1 MCLDYG
7 ERSSFWSDSGNN
19 STAEMFETVNDE
31 VLTTFMAWIRLRTD
45 RTKLSFLRCC
55 SL

>member
-7 ERSSFWSDSGNN
+7 ERSSFWSDSENN

-31 VLTTFMAWIRLRTD
+31 VLTTFMAWIRLRTE
-45 RTKLSFLRCC
+45 S
-55 SL
+55 